1 MSYRLSILICQ
12 SPKNMKKYKLNF
24 IFILIASL
32 ISAQETLT
40 LQQAIGLAL
49 QNNYAIIIS
58 KNETEI
64 SKNNIS
70 KGNAGMLPELNLN
83 AGGSFSGNDTK
94 QEFVTGNNVDKK
106 NAQSN
111 NINSGIELNWL
122 IFDGMK
128 MFISYDKLK
137 ELNRMNEFATKMQIE
152 NTIAEVINTYYDVV
166 RQKQLLKFN
175 ESLIAIYDERLRV
188 AKTRWEVG
196 KAAKTDL
203 LQAQLDLNLQKSS
216 RIKQMATLSELKTKL
231 NQTLSRQ
238 ADIDFNVT
246 DLIEVDKNIKL
257 EELRNTALKL
267 NTSLLFYQ
275 SNISVNE
282 FSLREYQ
289 SERYPDVSFNANY
302 NFSRTNNQAGFL
314 LYNQNLGWNVGLSAS
329 WNLFNGYN
337 TSRNIKNAKIS
348 LKNAQLQLDNIKTEI
363 QSGLYKSF
371 RNYQAALEALA
382 LEEENANLA
391 KENMEIVFE
400 SFKLGKANT
409 LEFKEAQRSY
419 EDALNNLLQ
428 TRYDAKLAETELLKL
443 KGELVR

>member
-1 MSYRLSILICQ
+1 
-12 SPKNMKKYKLNF
+12 MKKYKLNF
-24 IFILIASL
+24 LFILISTL

-49 QNNYAIIIS
+49 QNNYSINIS
-58 KNETEI
+58 RNETEI
-64 SKNNIS
+64 TKNNVS
-70 KGNAGMLPELNLN
+70 KGNAGMLPEINLN

-122 IFDGMK
+122 VFDGLK

-175 ESLIAIYDERLRV
+175 ESLISIYDERLRV

-196 KAAKTDL
+196 KSAKTDF
-203 LQAQLDLNLQKSS
+203 LQAQLDLNLQKTS
-216 RIKQMATLSELKTKL
+216 RIKLKATLTELKTKL
-231 NQTLSRQ
+231 NQTLARQ
-238 ADIDFNVT
+238 ADTDFDVT
-246 DLIEVDKNIKL
+246 DIIDIDKNIKL
-257 EELRNTALKL
+257 EELGSAAMKM

-282 FSLREYQ
+282 FSLKEYQ
-289 SERYPDVSFNANY
+289 SERYPNVSFNANY
-302 NFSRTNNQAGFL
+302 NFSKTNNQAGFL

-363 QSGLYKSF
+363 QSSLYKSF
-371 RNYQAALEALA
+371 RNYQASLEALA

-391 KENMEIVFE
+391 KENMDILFE
-400 SFKLGKANT
+400 SYKLGKANT

-419 EDALNNLLQ
+419 EDALSNLFQ

>member
-70 KGNAGMLPELNLN
+70 KGNAGMLPELNLK